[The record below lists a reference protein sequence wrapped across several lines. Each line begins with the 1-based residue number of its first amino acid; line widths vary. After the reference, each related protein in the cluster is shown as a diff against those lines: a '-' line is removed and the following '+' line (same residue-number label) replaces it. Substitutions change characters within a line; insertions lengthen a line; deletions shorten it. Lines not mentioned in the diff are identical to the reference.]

1 MPTNEDK
8 VLDALLSANN
18 VIIFTHSRPDGD
30 ALGSSFGLRDFLR
43 SCNIKADV
51 LLTET
56 PPSRYIPLCDNPI
69 KKLDKESL
77 AEYDLVVTCDCAN
90 HERLACDSKIT
101 IDDLRQKKFVNID
114 HHHNNNIQG
123 NIELLKVDSSSNC
136 KIVAELLLSTGKEL
150 PQSTLNWLLLGMMTD
165 TGSFRFSNTCGDTLR
180 TAAILLDK
188 GAQLEKIVNQ
198 IYLSKPYNQ
207 LRFENE
213 MVEKR
218 LHLFCNNRFAI
229 ASLPQELMDKYN
241 FKIKEDEGLIDILRG
256 IDTVIISAL
265 VTRVH
270 GGYKVSLR
278 SKDSNYPVRPI
289 AQIWNGGG
297 HDLAS
302 GTTMPAEEFNSF
314 DEVEA
319 KLAEVVDSILPPIK

>member
-18 VIIFTHSRPDGD
+18 VIIFTHARPDGD

-51 LLTET
+51 MLTET

-69 KKLDKESL
+69 RKLDKESL

-114 HHHNNNIQG
+114 HHHNNNIAG

-207 LRFENE
+207 LLFETE
-213 MVEKR
+213 LVDTR
-218 LHLFCNNRFAI
+218 LHLFCNKRFAI
-229 ASLPQELMDKYN
+229 ASIPQELMDKYN

-256 IDTVIISAL
+256 IDTVVISAL

-319 KLAEVVDSILPPIK
+319 KLTEVVDSILPPIE

>member
-1 MPTNEDK
+1 MLTNEDK
-8 VLDALLSANN
+8 VLDALLSAKN

-43 SCNIKADV
+43 ACNIKADV
-51 LLTET
+51 LLTEN
-56 PPSRYIPLCDNPI
+56 PPSRYIPLCDNPVR
-69 KKLDKESL
+69 KLDKVAL
-77 AEYDLVVTCDCAN
+77 DEYDLVVTCDCAN

-101 IDDLRQKKFVNID
+101 IENLRQKKFVNID
-114 HHHNNNIQG
+114 HHHNNNVGG
-123 NIELLKVDSSSNC
+123 NIELLNPNSSSNC
-136 KIVAELLLSTGKEL
+136 KIIAELLLSTNKEL

-165 TGSFRFSNTCGDTLR
+165 TGSFRFSNTCGNTLR

-198 IYLSKPYNQ
+198 IFLSKPYNQ

-229 ASLPQELMDKYN
+229 ASLPQEMMDAYN

-256 IDTVIISAL
+256 IDSVIISAL

-289 AQIWNGGG
+289 AQLWNGGG

-319 KLAEVVDSILPPIK
+319 KLAEVVDSILPKLD